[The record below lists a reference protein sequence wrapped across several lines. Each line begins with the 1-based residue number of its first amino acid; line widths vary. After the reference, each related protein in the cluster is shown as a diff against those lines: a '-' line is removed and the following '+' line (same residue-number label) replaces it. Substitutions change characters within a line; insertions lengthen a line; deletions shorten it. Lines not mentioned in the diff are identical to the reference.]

1 MIEREDF
8 TEEIIDNIV
17 EVLNRGK
24 HVEIKIEQGKVV
36 IIEIKRRVKI
46 KG

>member
-1 MIEREDF
+1 MIKREDF
-8 TEEIIDNIV
+8 TEEIVNSII
-17 EVLNRGK
+17 EILNRGK

>member
-1 MIEREDF
+1 MIKREDF